1 MMNFVSLLDQ
11 QARTRPEKP
20 ALRADG
26 QDWSYAA
33 LAEASHRAAAVLCAQ
48 GVRPGDR
55 VGLLCFNTPG
65 FVFALFGAWRLG
77 AAVVP
82 INHKLQPPEV
92 AYILRNSGTRL
103 CIVDGTRAS
112 LITAIRDAPPPA
124 AELRWLST
132 ASAAEGVGFF
142 DELLTQAAPC
152 SDGPAHPAPETLAE
166 ILYTSGTTGRPKG
179 CLHSHANVFHAA
191 LCTAAA
197 TSLSHRERTL
207 IAMPIW
213 HSSPLNNWFLGTL
226 LMGGTAVLMR
236 EYAPREFLETLER
249 ERISFTFGAPIAF
262 LAPLTVV
269 PDVAGYDFSA
279 IRLWTYGG
287 GPLGAEMVR
296 RLCKAYRSDR
306 FMQVYGMTESG
317 PLGSMLYPE
326 EALTKPGSIGRSA
339 IPGVELELRRQ
350 DGSPCGPDEVGEI
363 CLRSA
368 AMMQGYLDSPEATAA
383 VLDHQ
388 GWYHSGDLARRDADG
403 YLYIV
408 DRLKDM
414 IVTGGE
420 NVYSKEVEDLLCT
433 HPDVQ
438 EVAVIGR
445 PHPEWGETVVAV
457 LTLKPGTLLDQQALR
472 EFMAPQLARY
482 KIPRIFEVRD
492 TLPRTATGKLLKH
505 LLRTEAPASP

>member
-1 MMNFVSLLDQ
+1 MSCWRRPPCGDQ
-11 QARTRPEKP
+11 H
-20 ALRADG
+20 G
-26 QDWSYAA
+26 
-33 LAEASHRAAAVLCAQ
+33 
-48 GVRPGDR
+48 
-55 VGLLCFNTPG
+55 
-65 FVFALFGAWRLG
+65 
-77 AAVVP
+77 
-82 INHKLQPPEV
+82 
-92 AYILRNSGTRL
+92 
-103 CIVDGTRAS
+103 
-112 LITAIRDAPPPA
+112 
-124 AELRWLST
+124 
-132 ASAAEGVGFF
+132 
-142 DELLTQAAPC
+142 
-152 SDGPAHPAPETLAE
+152 HPAPDALAE
-166 ILYTSGTTGRPKG
+166 ILYTSGTTGQPKG

-197 TSLSHRERTL
+197 TSLSPMERTL

-236 EYAPREFLETLER
+236 EYAPREFLQTLER

-262 LAPLTVV
+262 LAPLAVV
-269 PDVAGYDFSA
+269 PDVASYDFSA

-296 RLCKAYRSDR
+296 KLAQAYRSDR

-350 DGSPCGPDEVGEI
+350 DGSPCGPGEVGEI

-368 AMMQGYLDSPEATAA
+368 AMMQGYLNSPEATAA
-383 VLDHQ
+383 VLDDQ
-388 GWYHSGDLARRDADG
+388 GWYRSGDLARRDEDG

-420 NVYSKEVEDLLCT
+420 NVYSKEVEDVLCT

-438 EVAVIGR
+438 DVAVIGR

-457 LTLKPGTLLDQQALR
+457 LTLKTGKLLDQETLR

-482 KIPRIFEVRD
+482 KIPRLFEFRD

-505 LLRTEAPASP
+505 MLRGSASSH